1 MYITKCV
8 SWIVIS
14 CIVGAK
20 LAIAAS
26 APTSVSAPKIEL
38 GRYLFNDVRLSKF
51 GNRSCALC
59 HSPFH
64 GWSNTFSK
72 TPDIHGN
79 ISALNTPSLL
89 NAVDF
94 TTYMQGSRDLTD
106 LAETIKRPLL
116 STSPEEMG
124 MKEQL
129 LVSRLQRESLLYAPL
144 FMSAFGSTQITLEKV
159 LQALAEYVK
168 TIRSTDTSYHRYL
181 EQADINQLTP
191 AQQKGLVLFKSE
203 RLNCTACHS
212 GVLLNRR
219 TDARETD
226 FANTGL
232 YGIESEGGY
241 IYPPAA
247 SGLQSTSGRIED
259 NGKFRIPSLIN
270 VTATGPWGHDGSFS
284 TLGAVIDSYARGGR
298 LTVSGA
304 NQGDG
309 KKHLQKDPL
318 ITGFNLTPLE
328 RSQLLR
334 FLEALA
340 IPVPPQLTQ
349 HASPFCALVQLP
361 GRVDV
366 ANCILP
372 FIYRGNE
379 NTH

>member
-1 MYITKCV
+1 MYILKLIR
-8 SWIVIS
+8 WLLIS
-14 CIVGAK
+14 SIVGAK
-20 LAIAAS
+20 LSIAAP
-26 APTSVSAPKIEL
+26 APSVEL
-38 GRYLFNDVRLSKF
+38 GRYLFNDVRLSQF

-59 HSPFH
+59 HSPYH

-79 ISALNTPSLL
+79 LSTLNTPSLL

-94 TTYMQGSRDLTD
+94 TTYMQASRDLTD

-124 MKEQL
+124 MQEQL
-129 LVSRLQRESLLYAPL
+129 LVSRLQRASSVYAPL
-144 FMSAFGSTQITLEKV
+144 FISAFGNAEVTLEKV
-159 LQALAEYVK
+159 LSALAEYVK
-168 TIRSTDTSYHRYL
+168 TIRSTDTLYHRYL
-181 EQADINQLTP
+181 KQADINQLTP

-203 RLNCTACHS
+203 KLNCSACHS
-212 GVLLNRR
+212 GELLNRR
-219 TDARETD
+219 ADDHEAN

-232 YGIESEGGY
+232 YGIGSAGQY
-241 IYPPAA
+241 RYPSAA
-247 SGLQSTSGRIED
+247 SGLQSVTGQLED

-298 LTVSGA
+298 LTISGA

-309 KKHLQKDPL
+309 KKHPQKDAL
-318 ITGFNLTPLE
+318 ITGFHLTKVE
-328 RSQLLR
+328 KSQLLS
-334 FLEALA
+334 FLAALA
-340 IPVPPQLTQ
+340 IPVPAQLNQ
-349 HASPFCALVQLP
+349 HASPFCALVKLP

-372 FIYRGNE
+372 FIYRGTD
-379 NTH
+379 NTD